1 MSCCSR
7 SFWVD
12 KFKALWTACRR
23 HRFMVSFSVPPTNS
37 MCLSSSPSRA
47 KAIISELMPTQSAK
61 IRFFLLAWAQV
72 SACSCGPEQNHAG
85 LYVLLNLRL
94 RQSASL
100 QCNASREAHFPL
112 WRHGQEGRVN
122 LTRRL
127 GSRLCFICKHLQFHV
142 VVVD

>member
-7 SFWVD
+7 SFWVG

-23 HRFMVSFSVPPTNS
+23 HRFMVIFLFLPQTPCACPRVRILLKLSFR
-37 MCLSSSPSRA
+37 SRCPRSQQ
-47 KAIISELMPTQSAK
+47 KFEV
-61 IRFFLLAWAQV
+61 FLLAWAQV

-85 LYVLLNLRL
+85 QLVLLNLRL

-100 QCNASREAHFPL
+100 QCNASRKAHFSL
-112 WRHGQEGRVN
+112 WRHSQEGGVN

-127 GSRLCFICKHLQFHV
+127 GSRLCCVCKHLQFHV